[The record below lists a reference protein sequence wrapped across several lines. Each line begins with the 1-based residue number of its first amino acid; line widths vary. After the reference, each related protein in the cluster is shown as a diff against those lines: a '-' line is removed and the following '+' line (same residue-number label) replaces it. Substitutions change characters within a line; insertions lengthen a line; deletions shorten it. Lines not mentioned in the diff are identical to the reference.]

1 MQRRF
6 IVLDGDGEPIR
17 AFLTKPDA
25 EEYIEK
31 RPGFTLYVQ
40 PKTPKEKPTE
50 TPFEKALREV
60 GDALL

>member
-25 EEYIEK
+25 MEYIEK
-31 RPGFTLYVQ
+31 RPGFTLHIQ
-40 PKTPKEKPTE
+40 PKTPKEKPSE
-50 TPFEKALREV
+50 TLI
-60 GDALL
+60 